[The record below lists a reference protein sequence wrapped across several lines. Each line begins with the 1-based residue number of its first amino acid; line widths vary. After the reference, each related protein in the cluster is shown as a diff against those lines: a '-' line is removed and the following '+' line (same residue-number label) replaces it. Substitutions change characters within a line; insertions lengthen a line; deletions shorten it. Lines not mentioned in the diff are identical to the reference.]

1 VFSKLKNLFQ
11 DRCPD
16 CEQRLVSR
24 YDDMALI
31 KHCPDHHY
39 TEEIYNQ
46 LGVTIVYHPSKDKS
60 NRSD

>member
-1 VFSKLKNLFQ
+1 MVIMLNKLKFLFQ

-16 CEQRLVSR
+16 CEQKLISR
-24 YDDMALI
+24 QEDMATI

-46 LGVTIVYHPSKDKS
+46 LGVTIVYHPSKD
-60 NRSD
+60 NR